1 MPKVTEEYRSARRR
15 EIAEAALRCFAR
27 NGFAATSMADIIAE
41 SGLSAGAIYGH
52 YASKDE
58 LIELT
63 ASEIL
68 DARFLEVAEARLQEP
83 LPSPGEIVRLLIT
96 GLTSHVIDVQLLVQ
110 VWGQVPINPGLKRM
124 SSEIGDRIRTM
135 FTDYLTDWHAQT
147 MARDDA
153 RVRAVRESSVYMS
166 LVQGYVIQTVLFDGF
181 DGPTYLDVV
190 EDISLGAGAPLEG
203 RPDAAATR
211 I

>member
-1 MPKVTEEYRSARRR
+1 MPKVTEEYRSARRH
-15 EIAEAALRCFAR
+15 EIAQAALRCFAR

-68 DARFLEVAEARLQEP
+68 DARFLEVAEARTQQP
-83 LPSPGEIVRLLIT
+83 LASPGEIVRLLVT
-96 GLTSHVIDVQLLVQ
+96 GLMSHIIDVQLLVQ

-135 FTDYLTDWHAQT
+135 FTDYLTDWHSQT
-147 MARDDA
+147 MPPVEARA
-153 RVRAVRESSVYMS
+153 RAERESSVYMS

-181 DGPTYLDVV
+181 DGPTYLEVV
-190 EDISLGAGAPLEG
+190 EGVSLSPTGT
-203 RPDAAATR
+203 ATTAE
-211 I
+211 

>member
-1 MPKVTEEYRSARRR
+1 MPKVTEAYRSARRQ
-15 EIAEAALRCFAR
+15 EIAQAALRCFAR

-68 DARFLEVAEARLQEP
+68 DARFLEVAEARTQSP
-83 LPSPGEIVRLLIT
+83 LPAPGEIVRLLIT
-96 GLTSHVIDVQLLVQ
+96 GLMSHLPDIQLLVQ

-124 SSEIGDRIRTM
+124 ASEIGDRIRTM

-147 MARDDA
+147 LPAAEARGLA
-153 RVRAVRESSVYMS
+153 ERESSVYMS

-181 DGPTYLDVV
+181 DGPTYLEAVQG
-190 EDISLGAGAPLEG
+190 ISLSGTATTAG
-203 RPDAAATR
+203 
-211 I
+211 

>member
-1 MPKVTEEYRSARRR
+1 MPKVTEEYRSARRH
-15 EIAEAALRCFAR
+15 EIAQAALRCFAR

-68 DARFLEVAEARLQEP
+68 DARFLEVAEARTQRP
-83 LPSPGEIVRLLIT
+83 LPAPGQIVRLLVG
-96 GLTSHVIDVQLLVQ
+96 GLMSHIVDIQLLVQ

-124 SSEIGDRIRTM
+124 ASEIGDRIRVM
-135 FTDYLTDWHAQT
+135 FADYLTDWHAQT
-147 MARDDA
+147 LPVEQA
-153 RVRAVRESSVYMS
+153 RVLAERQGPVYMG
-166 LVQGYVIQTVLFDGF
+166 LVQGYVMQTVLFDGF
-181 DGPTYLDVV
+181 DGEAYLDAVGM
-190 EDISLGAGAPLEG
+190 IAF
-203 RPDAAATR
+203 DA
-211 I
+211 

>member
-1 MPKVTEEYRSARRR
+1 MPKVTEEYRSARRH
-15 EIAEAALRCFAR
+15 EIAQAALRCFAR

-68 DARFLEVAEARLQEP
+68 DARFLEVAEARMQHP
-83 LPSPGEIVRLLIT
+83 LPAPGQIVRLLVT
-96 GLTSHVIDVQLLVQ
+96 GLLSHIVDVQLLVQ

-124 SSEIGDRIRTM
+124 SSEIGDRIRSM
-135 FTDYLTDWHAQT
+135 FTDYLTEWHAQA
-147 MARDDA
+147 MPAEAART
-153 RVRAVRESSVYMS
+153 RAVRESSVYMS

-190 EDISLGAGAPLEG
+190 DGLSLSGPATTAG
-203 RPDAAATR
+203 
-211 I
+211 